1 MNLVIITG
9 KRSMR
14 PLEMALKKSEQAVTV
29 GKYTAIKPNT
39 AAEIYDKY
47 RPHGILISDDAV
59 AKGVSMID
67 FLSIVK
73 MRYGYMRV
81 IFICSG
87 SDSFNKFA
95 SALYSIGVYDIVMGF
110 DHAAID
116 NAILYPK
123 TDKPPDISVSEKPS
137 DAEINYPERQV
148 HEYGNSSGNMDL
160 NYKGACDC
168 SYSGQT
174 VRLNESYDLIQRG
187 NVIISV
193 FGYYPRC
200 GCTYTA
206 FDLAFYL
213 RKYENAKVCVVTSVT
228 EELCNYFTI
237 DADTVNQSGLNI
249 DDVVIYP
256 DSNKISET
264 FDYIV
269 CDDSTK
275 YNNNAYIH
283 ILLCSAADWDMPI
296 LTNYI
301 NDVIIPN
308 KVDVNLC
315 FFPVT
320 TNKFISINKQL
331 IKSGFKA
338 YMLEPSDNWMATN
351 ANNNNVY
358 SNILKAYIV
367 N

>member
-1 MNLVIITG
+1 MNIVLITG

-14 PLEMALKKSEQAVTV
+14 NLDTVLKKSEQAVTV
-29 GKYTAIKPNT
+29 GKYTSVRPNT
-39 AAEIYDKY
+39 ATEIYEKY
-47 RPHGILISDDAV
+47 RPHGILVGDDTV
-59 AKGVSMID
+59 TKGVSLID
-67 FLSIVK
+67 FLSIIK
-73 MRYGYMRV
+73 MRYGYMRI
-81 IFICSG
+81 IFMCSND
-87 SDSFNKFA
+87 SSFNKYA
-95 SALYSIGVYDIVMGF
+95 SALYSIGVYDIVVGY
-110 DHAAID
+110 DPAAID
-116 NAILYPK
+116 YAILNPK
-123 TDKPPDISVSEKPS
+123 TETPDIPVTEDSS
-137 DAEINYPERQV
+137 DENKELSYPDRKV
-148 HEYGNSSGNMDL
+148 HEYPGNFVGI
-160 NYKGACDC
+160 NYKDVSDN
-168 SYSGQT
+168 SYSMQT
-174 VRLNESYDLIQRG
+174 VRLTENYERIQRG

-193 FGYYPRC
+193 FGYNSRC
-200 GCTYTA
+200 GSTYTA
-206 FDLAFYL
+206 FDIAFYL
-213 RKYENAKVCVVTSVT
+213 RKYENAKVCVITSVT
-228 EELCNYFTI
+228 EELCNYFTVDI
-237 DADTVNQSGLNI
+237 NAVSQNGLNI
-249 DDVVIYP
+249 DDVVIYS
-256 DSNKISET
+256 DFNKISET

-358 SNILKAYIV
+358 SNILKAYIIS
-367 N
+367 

>member
-1 MNLVIITG
+1 MNIVLITG

-14 PLEMALKKSEQAVTV
+14 NLDTVLKKSEQAVTV
-29 GKYTAIKPNT
+29 GKYTSVRPNT
-39 AAEIYDKY
+39 ATEIYEKY
-47 RPHGILISDDAV
+47 RPHGILVGDDTV
-59 AKGVSMID
+59 TKCVSLID
-67 FLSIVK
+67 FLSIIK
-73 MRYGYMRV
+73 MRYGYMRI
-81 IFICSG
+81 IFMCSND
-87 SDSFNKFA
+87 SSFNKYA
-95 SALYSIGVYDIVMGF
+95 SALYSIGVYDIVVGY
-110 DHAAID
+110 DPAAID
-116 NAILYPK
+116 YAILNPK
-123 TDKPPDISVSEKPS
+123 TETPDIPVTEDSS
-137 DAEINYPERQV
+137 DENKELSYPDRKV
-148 HEYGNSSGNMDL
+148 HEYPGNFVGI
-160 NYKGACDC
+160 NYKDVSDN
-168 SYSGQT
+168 SYSMQT
-174 VRLNESYDLIQRG
+174 VRLTENYERIQRG

-193 FGYYPRC
+193 FGYYSRC

-213 RKYENAKVCVVTSVT
+213 RKYENAKVCVITSVT
-228 EELCNYFTI
+228 EELCNYFTVDI
-237 DADTVNQSGLNI
+237 NAVNQNGLNI
-249 DDVVIYP
+249 DDVVIYS
-256 DSNKISET
+256 DFNKISGT
-264 FDYIV
+264 FDYII

-358 SNILKAYIV
+358 SNILKAYIIS
-367 N
+367 

>member
-1 MNLVIITG
+1 MNLIIIAG
-9 KRSMR
+9 KRSVR
-14 PLEMALKKSEQAVTV
+14 PLETALKKSEQTVTV
-29 GKYTAIKPNT
+29 GKYTAVKPNT
-39 AAEIYDKY
+39 AAEIFEKY
-47 RPHGILISDDAV
+47 RPHGILISDDA
-59 AKGVSMID
+59 ASKGVSLID

-81 IFICSG
+81 IFVCNNT
-87 SDSFNKFA
+87 DSFNKYA
-95 SALYSIGVYDIVMGF
+95 SALYSIGVYDIVMGY
-110 DHAAID
+110 DPAAID
-116 NAILYPK
+116 NAILFPK
-123 TDKPPDISVSEKPS
+123 TDKPDILMSEKPC
-137 DAEINYPERQV
+137 DTEIHYPNRQFC
-148 HEYGNSSGNMDL
+148 EYSNSFGSMNL
-160 NYKGACDC
+160 NYKGACDS

-174 VRLNESYDLIQRG
+174 VRLDESYERIQRG

-193 FGYYPRC
+193 FGYYSRC

-213 RKYENAKVCVVTSVT
+213 RKYENAKVCVITSVT
-228 EELCNYFTI
+228 EELCNYFTVDI
-237 DADTVNQSGLNI
+237 NAVNQNGLNI
-249 DDVVIYP
+249 DDVVIYS
-256 DSNKISET
+256 DFNKISGT
-264 FDYIV
+264 FDYII

-331 IKSGFKA
+331 LKSGFKA

-358 SNILKAYIV
+358 SNILKAYIIS
-367 N
+367 